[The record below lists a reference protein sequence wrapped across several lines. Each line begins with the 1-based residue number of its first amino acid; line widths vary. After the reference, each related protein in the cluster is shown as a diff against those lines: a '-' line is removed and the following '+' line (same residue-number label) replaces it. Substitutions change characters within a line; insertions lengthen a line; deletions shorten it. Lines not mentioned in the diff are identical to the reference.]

1 MAKMMCMSSVGWTK
15 EQWSHVVTQS
25 LRLPPQGSIA
35 LVCWHRRSL
44 WRPAG
49 SLFSNA
55 HKCECHVFWV
65 GFGNYSGNTIFA
77 VVFAVTNTSVCH
89 QAGFSSHFVPCLFSV
104 MSLRLFFFLGVCRLC
119 KQLYDEGETPSLF
132 YFKFGT
138 ATTPSLEVAGVVV
151 VAVVVV
157 VIAAPPDQRWES

>member
-1 MAKMMCMSSVGWTK
+1 MCMSSVGWTK
-15 EQWSHVVTQS
+15 EQCLHVVTQS

-55 HKCECHVFWV
+55 HKCECDVFWV

-77 VVFAVTNTSVCH
+77 VVFAVLKHIRLSPSRI
-89 QAGFSSHFVPCLFSV
+89 FL
-104 MSLRLFFFLGVCRLC
+104 SLRPLSFQCYVSQTFLFLGVCRLC
-119 KQLYDEGETPSLF
+119 KQLYQEGETPSLF

-151 VAVVVV
+151 VGVVVV
-157 VIAAPPDQRWES
+157 NAATPDQRWES